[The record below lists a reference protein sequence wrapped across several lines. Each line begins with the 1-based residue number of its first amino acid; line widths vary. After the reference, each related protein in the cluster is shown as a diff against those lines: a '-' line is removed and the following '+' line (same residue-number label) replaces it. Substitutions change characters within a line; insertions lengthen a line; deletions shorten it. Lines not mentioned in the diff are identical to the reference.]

1 VRETVRRPS
10 SVARALPIARRAV
23 DNQPMTNAV
32 SFTSPKGR
40 PTSGHLAIPEGVAAV
55 GAVVLIH
62 EWWGL
67 NDHTRDLSGRL
78 AKAGFLV
85 LAVDLYDGRATADPG
100 EAAKLMTALD
110 THDAVDRVAGAAAWL
125 RAHPRSNGKVGV
137 TGFCMGGAMSF
148 AAACHVPGL
157 AAVAPFY
164 GVPNRDKV
172 DYTKVTAP
180 IQAHF
185 AKNDEWASVAKA
197 AAIRDELRERG
208 REMDLCEYDAG
219 HAFVNDTR
227 PEAYHA
233 PSATLA
239 WERMVAFFHQHLA

>member
-1 VRETVRRPS
+1 MAQV
-10 SVARALPIARRAV
+10 
-23 DNQPMTNAV
+23 V
-32 SFTSPKGR
+32 SYTSPKGR
-40 PTSGHLAIPEGVAAV
+40 PTSAYLAEPEGTTPA

-67 NDHTRDLSGRL
+67 NDHSRDLARRL
-78 AKAGFLV
+78 AKAGLLT
-85 LAVDLYDGRATADPG
+85 LAVDLYDGKVAADAADAARLMG
-100 EAAKLMTALD
+100 ELD
-110 THDAVDRVAGAAAWL
+110 TYDAMDRVAGAVAWL
-125 RAHPRSNGKVGV
+125 RAHARSNGKVGV
-137 TGFCMGGAMSF
+137 TGFCMGGAMAF

-157 AAVAPFY
+157 GAVVPFY
-164 GVPNRDKV
+164 GVPARDKV

-197 AAIRDELRERG
+197 SAIRDELKEHDRPT
-208 REMDLCEYDAG
+208 MDLCVYEAG

-233 PSATLA
+233 PSAHLA
-239 WERMVAFFHQHLA
+239 WERMVGFFQQRLG